1 MALTFFKKSTPNFKK
16 STPFFRREPTA
27 FFLSASTTSFLL
39 FHRKKHPLVG
49 TDLVSVRIR
58 KRYFSRL
65 RTDTRSVPTVEESH
79 KEMII
84 ILRALDSLR
93 MKFKRIS
100 VTQTKKAKAKFEQ
113 EEDRKAKCR
122 KDGRKRYPAA

>member
-1 MALTFFKKSTPNFKK
+1 M
-16 STPFFRREPTA
+16 
-27 FFLSASTTSFLL
+27 
-39 FHRKKHPLVG
+39 
-49 TDLVSVRIR
+49 
-58 KRYFSRL
+58 
-65 RTDTRSVPTVEESH
+65 EESH

-113 EEDRKAKCR
+113 EEDRKAKRR
-122 KDGRKRYPAA
+122 KMYPKPLGHPRRK